1 MSRTYI
7 NGELVNSSTNYA
19 AAIEYTNPNGN
30 KITVQDGIDNLRT
43 DIKNDINTIYDDM
56 FIIGDMTLLGTMS
69 AYNTSAVNLIDNIS
83 NYKGIYIVVRY
94 FKKTVTS
101 MMKVQFVPKVFLESM
116 IAESRSY
123 ELTMCS
129 DSNTSYYLAL
139 EILFTNTT
147 FRMYRTYNSNFTLD
161 SIQIYGIN

>member
-19 AAIEYTNPNGN
+19 AAIEYTNPNGSMT
-30 KITVQDGIDNLRT
+30 TVQDGIDNLRT
-43 DIKNDINTIYDDM
+43 DVNNNVKNIYDDM
-56 FIIGDMTLLGTMS
+56 FIIGDMTLLGTLTVYGTNPVS
-69 AYNTSAVNLIDNIS
+69 LIDNIL

-94 FKKTVTS
+94 LKKTVTS
-101 MMKVQFVPKVFLESM
+101 MMKVQFVPKAFLESM
-116 IAESRSY
+116 IAESRGY

-129 DSNTSYYLAL
+129 DSNTAYYLAL
-139 EILFTNTT
+139 EILFTDTT
-147 FRMYRTYNSNFTLD
+147 VRLYRNYNSNFTLD